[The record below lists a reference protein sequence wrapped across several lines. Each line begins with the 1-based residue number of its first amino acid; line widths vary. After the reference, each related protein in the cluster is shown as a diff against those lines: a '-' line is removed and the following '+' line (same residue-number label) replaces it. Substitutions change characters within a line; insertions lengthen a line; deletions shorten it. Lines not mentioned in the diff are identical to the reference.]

1 MTIVLLAAHVLMSVP
16 LVQFLRARSILS
28 IPTSAQSAVLALM
41 HVLLE
46 QSLSKKDWRL
56 PDGRNKIPCRKKQGI
71 FVFLYVGGKVGTRGC
86 LPYIYIRYYF
96 SRAKASL
103 MRLSA
108 SMMFSSLVAYDMR
121 KHSGEPKEAPPTVA
135 T

>member
-71 FVFLYVGGKVGTRGC
+71 FVFLYVRGKVGTHGC
-86 LPYIYIRYYF
+86 LPYLYIYTVLLQQSQGILD
-96 SRAKASL
+96 AL
-103 MRLSA
+103 ECLDDV
-108 SMMFSSLVAYDMR
+108 LVA
-121 KHSGEPKEAPPTVA
+121 GGV
-135 T
+135 